1 MPELP
6 DWVAAFNATVADTYI
21 DTWNTLLPIEDYIES
36 GLDNTPF
43 EGPFSGEETPTF
55 PHHLKELMKE
65 NGGFDLIKRSPYG
78 NSITA
83 DFAMA
88 AIQGEGL
95 GTDEVTDFLAVS
107 FSSTDYIGHQFGV
120 NSVEIEDTYI
130 RLDRDLERLFAYLD
144 TKVGEGSYTVFLT
157 ADHGAVHVPN
167 YLKKQNIP
175 SGYFNKKAFAEKLN
189 AALLAQYKTDKL
201 IKNISNNQVFLDRGI
216 VLAMNEDLKAVQ
228 DFIAHE
234 ILNYKHVDKV
244 FTATTLMTSD
254 FNDGIAAL
262 LQNGF
267 HPKHSG
273 DVVFALAPA
282 VISYPETGSTHGS
295 GLSYDTHVPMLFYG
309 AGIKTGSSYKKVDI
323 TAIAPTIS
331 SLLGIEFPN
340 GCSGQPIEEV
350 LY

>member
-1 MPELP
+1 
-6 DWVAAFNATVADTYI
+6 
-21 DTWNTLLPIEDYIES
+21 
-36 GLDNTPF
+36 
-43 EGPFSGEETPTF
+43 
-55 PHHLKELMKE
+55 
-65 NGGFDLIKRSPYG
+65 
-78 NSITA
+78 
-83 DFAMA
+83 
-88 AIQGEGL
+88 
-95 GTDEVTDFLAVS
+95 
-107 FSSTDYIGHQFGV
+107 
-120 NSVEIEDTYI
+120 
-130 RLDRDLERLFAYLD
+130 
-144 TKVGEGSYTVFLT
+144 
-157 ADHGAVHVPN
+157 
-167 YLKKQNIP
+167 
-175 SGYFNKKAFAEKLN
+175 
-189 AALLAQYKTDKL
+189 
-201 IKNISNNQVFLDRGI
+201 
-216 VLAMNEDLKAVQ
+216 MNEDLKAVQ